1 MKKIA
6 IAVVVIGLIVFAV
19 IAGKKNKK
27 VINWQETTPER
38 GAIALEFRVTGSVE
52 PRNQLDIKPQ
62 VSGRIENILVVE
74 GQRVKKGEVIVWMS
88 STDRAALL
96 DAVRPKGDEEVKKWE
111 DVYNPTPI
119 VAPITG
125 FIIARLKEPG
135 QSVGL
140 SDIILVMADELII
153 EANIDE
159 TDLRYIN
166 LGQKAKIFLDAYPD
180 KEFSGIIEHIAYKS
194 EVINNVTVYLVKIL
208 PGRIPGAFRAGMTA
222 TVEVVADKKENVL
235 ILPVDAI
242 AEKGGKNTVKVK
254 AATGP
259 PEIREITTGINN
271 GKRVEITSG
280 ISAED
285 VIIMPELAKKESRS
299 TQTRGFG
306 MPGMGGGRH

>member
-1 MKKIA
+1 MKKII
-6 IAVVVIGLIVFAV
+6 IAVVVIGLIIFGLFFFKK
-19 IAGKKNKK
+19 GKKEFK
-27 VINWQETTPER
+27 WQEATPER

-52 PRNQLDIKPQ
+52 PRNQLEIKPQ
-62 VSGRIENILVVE
+62 VSGRIEDILVVE

-119 VAPITG
+119 VAPING

-140 SDIILVMADELII
+140 SDMILVMADELII

-159 TDLRYIN
+159 TDLRYIG

-180 KEFSGIIEHIAYKS
+180 KEFSGIIEHVAYKS
-194 EVINNVTVYLVKIL
+194 EVINNVTVYLVKIF
-208 PGRIPGAFRAGMTA
+208 PQRMPGAFRAGMTA
-222 TVEVVADKKENVL
+222 TVEVVADRKENVL
-235 ILPVDAI
+235 MLPVDAI
-242 AEKGGKNTVKVK
+242 TEKGGKKAVKVK
-254 AATGP
+254 SANGP
-259 PEIREITTGINN
+259 PEIRGITTGINN

-280 ISAED
+280 ISDED
-285 VIIMPELAKKESRS
+285 VIVMPELVKKDSSS
-299 TQTRGFG
+299 TGARGFG